1 MKGIVM
7 GISNIAAYSAQQGQE
22 LQKTDV
28 RPDAGSAASKD
39 AAVESADRVELS
51 KGYTEV
57 ARMKNNMTETDDVRT
72 EQVEKLRQMIQN
84 GSYVVQPEKIAEKM
98 LESDW

>member
-1 MKGIVM
+1 MVM
-7 GISNIAAYSAQQGQE
+7 ELSKIAAYNTQQGQE
-22 LQKTDV
+22 IQKTDA

-39 AAVESADRVELS
+39 ATVESSDRVEFS
-51 KGYTEV
+51 KSYTEV

-98 LESDW
+98 MEADL